1 METNCAAPS
10 QWLAFHMGADLV
22 LRDPAKARIDALERE
37 LAALKAA

>member
-1 METNCAAPS
+1 MES
-10 QWLAFHMGADLV
+10 SRQIQREIHMGADLV